1 MVKTGRKRL
10 APPVKIMIAM
20 IAGAITGFLV
30 GPSIGFLQPVGDIF
44 IRLLRMVI
52 YPLILFS
59 IISGISQISDMTRL
73 KKVGATFMGYWFFS
87 SVLAAA
93 IGLLVAL
100 LVKPGLGISMPGGE
114 AYQIQESNIVSAFVQ
129 WVPNNPFA
137 SLAEGNLIQ
146 IIIFAMIVGLVLAG
160 MRGTRHGDLL
170 VSGVEACNELIM
182 RVINWVITLAPYGVF
197 SLIAVMTGVQG
208 IHIMAGVGK
217 MLLCVWLGVGAVL
230 FFFYPLLLKFFC
242 KLSPT
247 RFYLNIYPMMVM
259 AFTTCSSAATL
270 PVTMKTAKE
279 RMGVPDDMVHMIA
292 PPAATI
298 NMHAAC
304 LEIPIYAI
312 FAAQVFGIEMTQSQ
326 LLLTVLMGV
335 VTSVGSAAVPGGG
348 IVMDAIVLELMGLPL
363 TVIPWI
369 VGVYYLI
376 DMPGTMLNVTGDAVG
391 MAAVASWLKELKRD
405 IFNAPKSI
413 YETVAASSGVPDSS
427 STPSTED
434 SPSAAV

>member
-1 MVKTGRKRL
+1 MSTERKRL

-20 IAGAITGFLV
+20 VTGAVTGFLV

-73 KKVGATFMGYWFFS
+73 KKVGATFMGYWLFS
-87 SVLAAA
+87 SLLAAA

-100 LVKPGLGISMPGGE
+100 SINPGRGISMPGGE
-114 AYQIQESNIVSAFVQ
+114 AYQLQESNIVSAFVQ
-129 WVPNNPFA
+129 WVPSNPFA
-137 SLAEGNLIQ
+137 ALAEGNLIQ

-160 MRGTRHGDLL
+160 MRGTRYGDMLA
-170 VSGVEACNELIM
+170 SGVEACNELIM
-182 RVINWVITLAPYGVF
+182 RVINWVISLAPYGVF

-217 MLLCVWLGVGAVL
+217 MLLCVWVGVGVVL
-230 FFFYPLLLKFFC
+230 LVFYPVLLKVFC
-242 KLSPT
+242 KLSPAK
-247 RFYLNIYPMMVM
+247 FYMNIYPMMVM

-270 PVTMKTAKE
+270 PVTMKTSKE
-279 RMGVPDDMVHMIA
+279 RLGVPDDMVHMIA

-326 LLLTVLMGV
+326 LMLTVLMGV

-405 IFNAPKSI
+405 VFNAPKSV
-413 YETVAASSGVPDSS
+413 YETVSSKAVPARD
-427 STPSTED
+427 
-434 SPSAAV
+434 